1 MYSFRQK
8 MRHLWRHSRLVLGR
22 PWVLWRALGG
32 YWRTRVLRQTVLRTI
47 ELAVTPACN
56 TQCEMCYAS
65 RLAQEGGAI
74 LTPAECR
81 DIWRQA
87 KRLGAFSVI
96 ISGGEPTVRADL
108 MEVIE
113 AFEPRKS
120 LIAVVSNGIET
131 AGWVDRFVAAGVTTL
146 HLSLDSTDPATHD
159 AIRRHKG
166 NFAKTL
172 AAIEKAKAAGMNVYI
187 STVICRGGLAKMDE
201 MVAFAAERDIG
212 IVFSLA
218 CPTGEKAGDE
228 DFVITPEEWRA
239 VQAKMS
245 ANPHI
250 RSDWTINLSGRVE
263 CPGGREKVAIS
274 PYGEV
279 TGCGMNFVSFG
290 NVRQEALE
298 VIWRRM
304 QRFPHFAR
312 RSADCL
318 IGADGQYIR
327 EYLLPLARCRH
338 LPVRLSE
345 HPAHAMPL
353 EELDKP

>member
-8 MRHLWRHSRLVLGR
+8 IRHLMRHSSLVLGR
-22 PWVLWRALGG
+22 PWVLKKVLEG
-32 YWRTRVLRQTVLRTI
+32 YWRTRVLHRTVLRTL

-65 RLAQEGGAI
+65 RLHQPGQSI
-74 LTPAECR
+74 LTPQEYR

-87 KRLGAFSVI
+87 KKLGAFSVI
-96 ISGGEPTVRADL
+96 ISGGEPTVRPDL
-108 MEVIE
+108 MDVID
-113 AFEPRKS
+113 AVEPKKS
-120 LIAVVSNGIET
+120 LIAVVSNGIQT
-131 AGWVDRFVAAGVTTL
+131 ADFVERFVAAGVTTL
-146 HLSLDSTDPATHD
+146 HLSLDGTDPATHD
-159 AIRRHKG
+159 AVRRHKG

-172 AAIEKAKAAGMNVYI
+172 AAIDKAKALGMNVYI
-187 STVICRGGLAKMDE
+187 STVIFRGGLAKMDD
-201 MVAFAAERDIG
+201 MVAFAAAHGIG

-228 DFVITPEEWRA
+228 SYVITPAEWQA
-239 VQAKMS
+239 VQKKMS

-290 NVRQEALE
+290 NVRHEPLE
-298 VIWRRM
+298 TIWRRM

-312 RSADCL
+312 RSPDCL
-318 IGADGQYIR
+318 IGADPQYIR
-327 EYLLPLARCRH
+327 DYLMPLAGCEH
-338 LPVRLSE
+338 LPVRLPD

-353 EELDKP
+353 GELDEK